1 MRSLA
6 TTWGH
11 AGSTGSITLDVYSKT
26 RWDERVDAVTRV
38 VEAVFAEPEGKEK
51 KTIATPLKDLPN
63 GGNGVEWAPF
73 WEPQGVKPDQNSRY
87 VVDLIGRGER
97 I

>member
-1 MRSLA
+1 M
-6 TTWGH
+6 
-11 AGSTGSITLDVYSKT
+11 
-26 RWDERVDAVTRV
+26 DAVTRV
-38 VEAVFAEPEGKEK
+38 VEAVFAEPEGKEM

-73 WEPQGVKPDQNSRY
+73 WESQGVKPDQDSRY